1 MLKGLVGKKY
11 MYTSH
16 VGGVDK
22 PEAYIY
28 AYKERGASENQR
40 SASYVLN
47 SRPHDNIKQC
57 FPSILAEIIKI
68 S

>member
-1 MLKGLVGKKY
+1 MVGKKY
-11 MYTSH
+11 MYASN
-16 VGGVDK
+16 VGGGGK
-22 PEAYIY
+22 PEVYIY
-28 AYKERGASENQR
+28 VYKERGGSENQR

-57 FPSILAEIIKI
+57 FPSILPEIIKI